1 MANTIIC
8 GMDAHDN
15 TLSNRIGVNRGTPE
29 TKAVKNTQDGR
40 QKLFNYLRALAE
52 KHEGARIIVAYEA
65 SPIGF
70 GIYDECVEVGIECH
84 ILAPTKMPKAV
95 KDRKRKYDERDA
107 QRIFELLRAHV
118 LAGNDLPD
126 IWIPDQ
132 QTRDDRELVRIRL
145 DAGKKL
151 TALKTQV
158 QMLLKRNKAVKP
170 KDVGNSWTK
179 THRRWLEELELK
191 KGARIALSSLLR
203 QIASLEEESKILDK
217 EIESLSDTD
226 RYRLPAEA
234 LVVQIKGVGLLTAM
248 VYLTEI
254 GDMRRF
260 NNRKQI
266 GSYLGLVPSSNESGE
281 GSERKGHI
289 TREGPARVR
298 MVLCQATWVR
308 VAHDEEEAGVYQ
320 RIVKKNPKH
329 KKIAIVAS
337 MRRLGV
343 LMWHLAKDAQVKAG
357 VYKDEYSKVARFQT
371 A

>member
-1 MANTIIC
+1 MSNTIIC

-15 TLSNRIGVNRGTPE
+15 TLSNVIGVNRETPE
-29 TKAVKNTQDGR
+29 TKTVKNTQDGR
-40 QKLFNYLRALAE
+40 QKLFKYLEALAQKNE
-52 KHEGARIIVAYEA
+52 DARIIVAYEA
-65 SPIGF
+65 SPLGF
-70 GIYDECVEVGIECH
+70 GIYDDCVDSGIECH
-84 ILAPTKMPKAV
+84 VLAPTKMPKAA

-126 IWIPDQ
+126 IWIPDK
-132 QTRDDRELVRIRL
+132 QTRDDRDMVRSRV

-170 KDVGNSWTK
+170 KDVGDSWTK
-179 THRRWLEELELK
+179 THRRWIEELELK
-191 KGARIALSSLLR
+191 KGARVALSSLLR
-203 QIASLEEESKILDK
+203 QIAGLEEESKILDK
-217 EIESLSDTD
+217 EIKVLSETD
-226 RYRLPAEA
+226 RYQLAAEA

-281 GSERKGHI
+281 GSDRKGHI

-298 MVLCQATWVR
+298 KVLCQATWVR
-308 VAHDEEEAGVYQ
+308 VSHDEEEARVYQ

-343 LMWHLAKDAQVKAG
+343 LMWHLGRDAQVKAG
-357 VYKDEYSKVARFQT
+357 VFKDIYSKVSSYQT
-371 A
+371 T